1 MMDIK
6 GVFDRLNAGNQK
18 RRMDL
23 FLGDASITGLG
34 DSAQLWNN
42 MIAAGY
48 NNPSYDMA
56 DGARFL
62 EALLDFLESSD
73 QEAGMAFL
81 TGVLVYGDDSHSLVG
96 RFRRGRGVHA
106 SLRPD

>member
-1 MMDIK
+1 
-6 GVFDRLNAGNQK
+6 
-18 RRMDL
+18 MDL
-23 FLGDASITGLG
+23 LCRRRFRQPGLG

-62 EALLDFLESSD
+62 EALSTSSKSSTRKP
-73 QEAGMAFL
+73 AWP
-81 TGVLVYGDDSHSLVG
+81 S
-96 RFRRGRGVHA
+96 
-106 SLRPD
+106 